1 MSSSS
6 FARLPALA
14 AALVLAAAC
23 GGSEKAPPSP
33 TTPRSLTAEDE
44 TVKVPPGGTGVL
56 GFTLDGPSGAPLPGA
71 TVSFAIIDVPMGAS
85 QGATLTEA
93 SAVTDAQGRCTAR
106 VSAGLATVFRVRATS
121 ANATAEVAV
130 VVGAGQDG
138 AVEVAPFFPVPAGA
152 HAAAVATTIEIL
164 LLDNRSCSNIDLRDP
179 PQPARSSHTVPASG
193 ATVPYGF
200 LQTNVSYAI
209 VGRARDGGGGVRAL
223 GCTDLPG
230 TVLVVG
236 GSVQVALPLVDAGP
250 NPAGTY
256 VATWPLPISPPLPA
270 AASLAATWRDL
281 TDCPLDPAQLLLD
294 CAIDA
299 LGPTSVF
306 DPVDCIPTGVQGA
319 DGPVGDALVALRG
332 DFLLG
337 PDGAPTR
344 CRGSKM
350 AGGSLSIDAIVQGM
364 FGSPLPQSF
373 VALASAAGDA
383 PRLFD
388 HLQVRSTLDVRA
400 PRSLT
405 DVDVTHTLTN
415 LSFTLP
421 DGSADVST
429 DVSLVK
435 LGLPVLTAKTSGT
448 VTDDLLTIAPHGFTV
463 RLGQA
468 ARAAFGTLS
477 LARRGLPETAPEVV
491 AAVAALAHTDDGQL
505 AGCVAIDEV
514 LCPRVAQPA
523 GCLVT
528 ACAIG
533 LNVLAA
539 RLDAAFTAADGT
551 DLDLYLSGSAP
562 LLETRA
568 DGLAD
573 RLGDQPSGHPG
584 TWNIDLRPRDGRRT
598 AQAPWEAIR
607 TGN

>member
-1 MSSSS
+1 MSTSS
-6 FARLPALA
+6 FARHATLV
-14 AALVLAAAC
+14 AALVLAACTGA
-23 GGSEKAPPSP
+23 EKAPPAP
-33 TTPRSLTAEDE
+33 TTPRSLSAEGE
-44 TVKVPPGGTGVL
+44 TVKVPPGGTAAL
-56 GFTLDGPSGAPLPGA
+56 GFTLSGPMGAPLAGA
-71 TVSFAIIDVPMGAS
+71 AVSFAIIDEPMGAA

-93 SAVTDAQGRCTAR
+93 GAVTDALGKCTAH

-138 AVEVAPFFPVPAGA
+138 AVEIAPFFPAPAGA

-164 LLDNRSCSNIDLRDP
+164 LLDNRSCSGIDLRAP
-179 PQPARSSHTVPASG
+179 PAPARSPHTVPASG
-193 ATVPYGF
+193 ATVGYSF
-200 LQTNVSYAI
+200 LQTNVSYA
-209 VGRARDGGGGVRAL
+209 VFGRARDGGGVRAL

-230 TVLVVG
+230 NVLVVG

-256 VATWPLPISPPLPA
+256 VATSPLPIATPLPA

-294 CAIDA
+294 CTIDA

-332 DFLLG
+332 QFLLG
-337 PDGAPTR
+337 PDGAPTS
-344 CRGSKM
+344 CRGSKTD
-350 AGGSLSIDAIVQGM
+350 GNVVSIDAIVQGM
-364 FGSPLPQSF
+364 FGSPLPQAF
-373 VALASAAGDA
+373 IALASAAADA
-383 PRLFD
+383 PHLFD
-388 HLQVRSTLDVRA
+388 DLRLRSTLDVRA
-400 PRSLT
+400 TRSLT
-405 DVDVTHTLTN
+405 DVDVTHTLTS
-415 LSFTLP
+415 LSFTLRP
-421 DGSADVST
+421 DATT

-435 LGLPVLTAKTSGT
+435 LGLPVLTAKASGT

-477 LARRGLPETAPEVV
+477 LAQRGLPATAPEVV

-505 AGCVAIDEV
+505 AGCVAIDQV

-528 ACAIG
+528 ACATG
-533 LNVLAA
+533 LNALAA
-539 RLDAAFTAADGT
+539 HLDAAFAAADGT
-551 DLDLYLSGSAP
+551 DLDLYLAGSAP

-573 RLGDQPSGHPG
+573 RLGDLHGNHPG
-584 TWNIDLRPRDGRRT
+584 TWSIDLRPRGGRFT
-598 AQAPWEAIR
+598 ANAPWEAVR
-607 TGN
+607 SGD

>member
-1 MSSSS
+1 MWPPRFS
-6 FARLPALA
+6 RLALTA
-14 AALVLAAAC
+14 TLVLAVAC
-23 GGSEKAPPSP
+23 GGAEKAPPVP
-33 TTPRSLTAEDE
+33 TTPRSLSAAEE
-44 TVKVPPGGTGVL
+44 TVKVPPGGTAEL
-56 GFTLDGPSGAPLPGA
+56 AFALSGPTGAPLPGA
-71 TVSFAIIDVPMGAS
+71 PVSFAIINVPMGAA
-85 QGATLTEA
+85 QGATLNEA
-93 SAVTDAQGRCTAR
+93 SAVTDADGKCTAR

-138 AVEVAPFFPVPAGA
+138 AIEVAPFFPVPAGA
-152 HAAAVATTIEIL
+152 HAAAVATSIEIL
-164 LLDNRSCSNIDLRDP
+164 LLDNRSCNGIDLRNP
-179 PQPARSSHTVPASG
+179 PESARSSHTVPASG

-209 VGRARDGGGGVRAL
+209 VGRARDGGGIRAL

-230 TVLVVG
+230 SVLVVG
-236 GSVQVALPLVDAGP
+236 GSVQVALPLIDAGP
-250 NPAGTY
+250 NPAGTF
-256 VATWPLPISPPLPA
+256 VATTPLPISPPLAA

-299 LGPTSVF
+299 LGPTTDL
-306 DPVDCIPTGVQGA
+306 DPIDCIPTGIKGA
-319 DGPVGDALVALRG
+319 DGPVGDALSALRG
-332 DFLLG
+332 QFLLG
-337 PDGAPTR
+337 PDGAPTL
-344 CRGSKM
+344 CRGSKA
-350 AGGSLSIDAIVQGM
+350 AGGAISVDATVQGM
-364 FGSPLPQSF
+364 FGSPLPQAF
-373 VALASAAGDA
+373 IALASAAADA
-383 PRLFD
+383 PHLFD
-388 HLQVRSTLDVRA
+388 QLRLRSTLDVRA
-400 PRSLT
+400 TRSLT
-405 DVDVTHTLTN
+405 DVAVTHTLMS

-421 DGSADVST
+421 NGSTNVST

-435 LGLPVLTAKTSGT
+435 LGLPVLTATTGGT
-448 VTDDLLTIAPHGFTV
+448 VTDDLLTIEPHGFTV

-468 ARAAFGTLS
+468 ARAAFGALS
-477 LARRGLPETAPEVV
+477 LARRGLPATAPEVV

-514 LCPRVAQPA
+514 LCPRVSQPA

-528 ACAIG
+528 ACATG

-539 RLDAAFTAADGT
+539 RLDAAFAAADGT
-551 DLDLYLSGSAP
+551 DLDLYLAGSAP

-573 RLGDQPSGHPG
+573 RLGDVPGGHAG

-598 AQAPWEAIR
+598 AVAPWEAVR
-607 TGN
+607 SN

>member
-1 MSSSS
+1 MRPPS
-6 FARLPALA
+6 FARLALP

-23 GGSEKAPPSP
+23 SGGEKAPPSP
-33 TTPRSLTAEDE
+33 TTPRSLSAAEE
-44 TVKVPPGGTGVL
+44 TVKVPPGGTAVL
-56 GFTLDGPSGAPLPGA
+56 GFALAGPTGAPLPGA
-71 TVSFAIIDVPMGAS
+71 PVSFAIINLPIGAA
-85 QGATLTEA
+85 QGATLNEA
-93 SAVTDAQGRCTAR
+93 SAVTDADGRCTAR

-138 AVEVAPFFPVPAGA
+138 AIEVAPFFPVPAGA
-152 HAAAVATTIEIL
+152 HAAAVATSIEVL
-164 LLDNRSCSNIDLRDP
+164 LLDNRSCSGIDLRNP
-179 PQPARSSHTVPASG
+179 PESARSSHTVPASG

-209 VGRARDGGGGVRAL
+209 VGRARDGGGVRAL

-230 TVLVVG
+230 SVLVVG
-236 GSVQVALPLVDAGP
+236 GSVQVALPLIDAGP

-256 VATWPLPISPPLPA
+256 VATSPLPISPPLPA

-299 LGPTSVF
+299 LGPAT
-306 DPVDCIPTGVQGA
+306 DPSDCIPTA
-319 DGPVGDALVALRG
+319 AEGPVGDALSALRG
-332 DFLLG
+332 QFLLG
-337 PDGAPTR
+337 PDGAPAP
-344 CRGSKM
+344 CRGSK
-350 AGGSLSIDAIVQGM
+350 AGGGAISIDATVQGM
-364 FGSPLPQSF
+364 FGSPLPQAF
-373 VALASAAGDA
+373 IALASAAADA
-383 PRLFD
+383 PHLFD
-388 HLQVRSTLDVRA
+388 QLRLRSTLDVRA
-400 PRSLT
+400 TRSLT
-405 DVDVTHTLTN
+405 DVDVTHTLMS

-421 DGSADVST
+421 SAST

-435 LGLPVLTAKTSGT
+435 LGLPVLAAQASGT
-448 VTDDLLTIAPHGFTV
+448 VTDDLLTIEPHGFTV

-468 ARAAFGTLS
+468 ARAAFGALS
-477 LARRGLPETAPEVV
+477 LARRGLPATAPEVV

-514 LCPRVAQPA
+514 LCPRVSQPA

-528 ACAIG
+528 ACATG

-539 RLDAAFTAADGT
+539 RLDAAFAAADGT
-551 DLDLYLSGSAP
+551 DLDLYLAGSAP

-573 RLGDQPSGHPG
+573 RLGDVPGGHAG

-598 AQAPWEAIR
+598 AVAPWEAVR
-607 TGN
+607 SH